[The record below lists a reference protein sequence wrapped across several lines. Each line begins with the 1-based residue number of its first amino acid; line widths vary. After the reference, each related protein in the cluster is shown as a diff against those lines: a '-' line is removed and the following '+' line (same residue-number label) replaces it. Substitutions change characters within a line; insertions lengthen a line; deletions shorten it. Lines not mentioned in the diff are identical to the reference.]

1 MTVFFA
7 ISFYVWMRWGRV
19 GYKGQT
25 SLTPCGPDAEKAKN
39 VFSKKFSD
47 KTRNEWEERG
57 SGKNLIFVSKFAF

>member
-1 MTVFFA
+1 
-7 ISFYVWMRWGRV
+7 MRWGRV

-25 SLTPCGPDAEKAKN
+25 SLTPCGSDADRAKN

-57 SGKNLIFVSKFAF
+57 LKKK